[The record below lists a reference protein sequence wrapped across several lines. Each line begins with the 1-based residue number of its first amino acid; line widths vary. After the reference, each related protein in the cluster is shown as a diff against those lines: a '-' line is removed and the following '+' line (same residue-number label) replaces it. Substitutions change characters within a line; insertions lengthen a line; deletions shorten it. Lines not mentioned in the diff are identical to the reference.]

1 MPHQEPS
8 STSLE
13 TIIFVKICFKRAG
26 SLILRF
32 KKMGLSFSR
41 LTSAIRVN
49 VILRWQV
56 SKETGS
62 ASLGAITIKF
72 RFIN

>member
-1 MPHQEPS
+1 MS
-8 STSLE
+8 KSVFCSGR
-13 TIIFVKICFKRAG
+13 IIDFAFLKKI
-26 SLILRF
+26 
-32 KKMGLSFSR
+32 GLSFSR

-72 RFIN
+72 SFIN